1 MPNIKFNYLYR
12 DGGNYKNYGFVILS
26 NPGNLALTEVE
37 KLIRNKLI
45 DGEWF
50 YADEWGLPELFFEW
64 VDFRDDPTWHEFE
77 SIDCVNASV
86 PQTGLNHHTIF
97 DMAAFDV
104 NIKSINV
111 F

>member
-50 YADEWGLPELFFEW
+50 YPEEWGLPELFFDW
-64 VDFRDDPTWHEFE
+64 VDFRVDPTWHEFGNVE
-77 SIDCVNASV
+77 NTCQSISRD
-86 PQTGLNHHTIF
+86 TISKVARNSKDF
-97 DMAAFDV
+97 IAKICF
-104 NIKSINV
+104 
-111 F
+111 